1 MRVPH
6 RPVPGRPAVTRPAAM
21 TPDPTITVV
30 RTTACHLCADAQDA
44 LAELGRSFP
53 IRVKVLDLDTEHGQA
68 LVGAH
73 RPTMFPLVLV
83 DGVFFSAGRLP
94 RRKLRALLATEAARA
109 ADPQPATRQPAIPRP
124 ATGVS

>member
-6 RPVPGRPAVTRPAAM
+6 KPVPSRPAATGPAVM

-30 RTTACHLCADAQDA
+30 RTPACHLCADAQDA

-53 IRVKVLDLDTEHGQA
+53 IRVEVLDLDTEPGQA

-73 RPTMFPLVLV
+73 RPAMFPLVLV

-94 RRKLRALLATEAARA
+94 RRKLRALLATRTATAAHHGS
-109 ADPQPATRQPAIPRP
+109 DPRTATAL
-124 ATGVS
+124 S

>member
-6 RPVPGRPAVTRPAAM
+6 RPRPAAARPAAM
-21 TPDPTITVV
+21 PPDPTITVV
-30 RTTACHLCADAQDA
+30 RTPACHLCADAQDA
-44 LAELGRSFP
+44 LAEIGRSFQ
-53 IRVKVLDLDTEHGQA
+53 IRVEVLDLDTEHGQA

-94 RRKLRALLATEAARA
+94 RRKLRALLATRAARS
-109 ADPQPATRQPAIPRP
+109 ADHRT